1 MTDEQQ
7 RAFEQ
12 VYSDYYTRIYR
23 RVYMLVRDPQEA
35 EDLTQD
41 TFLKAYNAFAT
52 LAAPDH
58 LYRWLY
64 RVATN
69 AAYDVLRRRQCL
81 TFTPLESDGQE
92 ESLYASG
99 GDLQEDNATRE
110 AIQIAFDGL
119 REKHQ
124 NILVLHAIKGYSP
137 TEIAARYGWSY
148 SKVTSTVNYTRHAF
162 KRHYQA
168 AVDAS

>member
-1 MTDEQQ
+1 MRDEQI
-7 RAFEQ
+7 RTFEQ
-12 VYSDYYTRIYR
+12 VYNDYYQRIYR
-23 RVYMLVRDPQEA
+23 RVHTLVQDPQEA

-41 TFLKAYNAFAT
+41 TFLKAYKAFAT
-52 LAAPDH
+52 LNTRD
-58 LYRWLY
+58 LCGWLY

-69 AAYDVLRRRQCL
+69 AAYDVLRRRRCIA
-81 TFTPLESDGQE
+81 FTSLESDGQE
-92 ESLYASG
+92 EFLYASG